1 MVKFV
6 TKKGEVNL
14 PSLSDDV
21 EPNIFKE
28 DDNHYFALEDPESN
42 PKGKI
47 ISKYVEKPNKK
58 QFKKQKINKTNM

>member
-14 PSLSDDV
+14 PSLNDDV
-21 EPNIFKE
+21 ESNIFKE

-42 PKGKI
+42 QKGKI
-47 ISKYVEKPNKK
+47 ISKYVEKPKNK
-58 QFKKQKINKTNM
+58 QFKKQKVK